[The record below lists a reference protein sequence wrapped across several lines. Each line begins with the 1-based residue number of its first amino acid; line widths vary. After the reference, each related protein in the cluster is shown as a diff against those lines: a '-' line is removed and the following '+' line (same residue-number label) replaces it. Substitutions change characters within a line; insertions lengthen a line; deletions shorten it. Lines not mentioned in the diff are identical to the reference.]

1 MRTAVVVPGNGAVA
15 VDGEYRITEL
25 CRQLVVEAERQCSS
39 LSPVAVV
46 FSGWSP
52 LGGQSEA
59 DQMRCA
65 WRGQEVELVVEPKAR
80 TTVENASRTLPLLLE
95 RQIEC
100 AVVVCSSAHLLRVR
114 ICFGGLYK
122 RRGIRTRFKPLV
134 LMPTLGSIAWELGGL
149 ALLPWQLSAARSR
162 LVRGSR

>member
-1 MRTAVVVPGNGAVA
+1 MRTAVVVPGNGAIA
-15 VDGEYRITEL
+15 SDGEYRITGL

-52 LGGQSEA
+52 QGGPSEA
-59 DQMRCA
+59 EQMRRA
-65 WRGQEVELVVEPKAR
+65 WRGQEVELVVEPEAR

-100 AVVVCSSAHLLRVR
+100 AVVVCTSVHLLRVR
-114 ICFGGLYK
+114 LCFGGLYK

-134 LMPTLGSIAWELGGL
+134 LMPTLGSVARELAAL
-149 ALLPWQLSAARSR
+149 PLLPWQLAAARSR
-162 LVRGSR
+162 LVR